1 MTCENMEWLGI
12 EIDND
17 KNDNFT
23 RGVPF
28 DITKEGAKVKVMI
41 VPTDEEYMIA
51 LDTQSLVK

>member
-1 MTCENMEWLGI
+1 MEWLGI

-28 DITKEGAKVKVMI
+28 DITKEGSKVKVMI